1 MARYIGIDIGSTHV
15 RALLL
20 NKGYRRTAIEAISEI
35 AIDSV
40 ESLEQAITQCVS
52 PMLAHTDGLA
62 VAIDGDNAFV
72 HRLKLPLTA
81 KKQIDAVLP
90 FELESQIPVDI
101 GELVYDYRV
110 LRSDPTREAIDVI
123 AALART
129 THVKERIDLLK
140 RALGREPERV
150 GCGSLILANLSL
162 LSEPLR
168 SRAPIALVDLGS
180 RRTEVTVL
188 SDGEPLFVRTLSR
201 GVAGLPESAAGLIA
215 ELRQTFLAFL
225 ASTDLAIDSVIL
237 LGGGSGANGAE
248 QYLSHELGLPVRA
261 LPAFEFEAAPEIVL
275 ALPRFAKS
283 LGLAAGL
290 ASKPV
295 DLNLRTGELAYQRGF
310 GFLKERA
317 PLLAGLVAAT
327 LVSFLFASWADL
339 HALSREHEELVQSLS
354 TQSQQVLGEALTEPD
369 AVAEAVERAKSKEE
383 PDPMPH
389 MDAFD
394 VIVELSKAIPMSVTH
409 DIEEFDVDRSHV
421 KVNGIVPTT
430 ADAQNLATKM
440 GTHRCVQN
448 SKIVKV
454 SQVVSQ
460 TPGDNRQKYVL
471 EFDIKCPEDV
481 GAKKKTTKSSE
492 PAEEKP

>member
-1 MARYIGIDIGSTHV
+1 MARYIGIDIGSSHV

-20 NKGYRRTAIEAISEI
+20 STGYKRIAIEAINEV
-35 AIDSV
+35 AIDAV
-40 ESLEQAITQCVS
+40 ESLERALEVCAG
-52 PMLAHTDGLA
+52 PMLPHSDGIA
-62 VAIDGDNAFV
+62 VAIDGDSAFV

-90 FELESQIPVDI
+90 FELESQMPIDMS
-101 GELVYDYRV
+101 ELVYDYRV
-110 LRSDPTREAIDVI
+110 LRGDPSREAIDVI

-129 THVKERIDLLK
+129 QHVKERIELVK

-150 GCGSLILANLSL
+150 GCGSLVLGNLTL
-162 LSEPLR
+162 VAAELR
-168 SRAPIALVDLGS
+168 GKSPVALVDLGS
-180 RRTEVTVL
+180 RRTEVIVL

-237 LGGGSGANGAE
+237 VGGGSGASGAD

-261 LPAFEFEAAPEIVL
+261 LPSFELEAGAEVTL
-275 ALPRFAKS
+275 ALPRFAKA
-283 LGLAAGL
+283 LALAAGL
-290 ASKPV
+290 SGKAV
-295 DLNLRTGELAYQRGF
+295 DLNLRSGPLAYQRGF

-339 HALSREHEELVQSLS
+339 HALSREHEELLGALSAQSE
-354 TQSQQVLGEALTEPD
+354 QVLGEALTEPD
-369 AVAEAVERAKSKEE
+369 AVAEAVERAKGKDEA
-383 PDPMPH
+383 DPMPH

-394 VIVELSKAIPMSVTH
+394 VIVELSNAIPMSVTH
-409 DIEEFDVDRSHV
+409 DIEELDVDRAHV

-430 ADAQNLATKM
+430 KDAQELATQM
-440 GTHRCVQN
+440 GKHRCVADP
-448 SKIVKV
+448 KIAKV
-454 SQVVSQ
+454 SQVV
-460 TPGDNRQKYVL
+460 GDNRQKYVL
-471 EFDIKCPEDV
+471 EFDVKCPEDV
-481 GAKKKTTKSSE
+481 GAKKKPKATE
-492 PAEEKP
+492 APAEDKP